1 MKKTITIDG
10 KKAFKIN
17 TSNRW
22 LRIYRDNFGHDILPD
37 MVPVIDTGLG
47 LIAGIVNGGNIDLDE
62 IESNFYALE
71 MVTIN
76 NVIWALAKN
85 ADDSIPDVEEW
96 EDQFDKWTY
105 DELVPQIIE
114 TLAQTYITEKKLKL
128 LKAGLEERHSQLTK
142 SLSQELTED

>member
-22 LRIYRDNFGHDILPD
+22 LRIYRDTFGHDILPD
-37 MVPVIDTGLG
+37 LVPIIDTCLEV
-47 LIAGIVNGGNIDLDE
+47 IAGAFADRDIDIDKIEEE
-62 IESNFYALE
+62 IYALE
-71 MVTIN
+71 IVTLN
-76 NVIWALAKN
+76 NVVWALAKN
-85 ADDSIPDVEEW
+85 ADENIPDIEEW
-96 EDQFDKWTY
+96 EDSFDKWTY
-105 DELVPQIIE
+105 DELVPQIAE

-128 LKAGLEERHSQLTK
+128 LKAGIEMRRSELTK